1 MGTAYRVA
9 KGLLAVVGWTG
20 LGVGLWFAVA
30 PDETRRKEMAKDHP
44 GSSPEQRTER
54 QQRNALV
61 MAVIKEAAETD
72 ENVAKKQWPWVK

>member
-1 MGTAYRVA
+1 MGTAYRAA

-44 GSSPEQRTER
+44 GSEQQTEK

-61 MAVIKEAAETD
+61 MSVIKEAAETN
-72 ENVAKKQWPWVK
+72 ENVASKQWPWGK